1 MSEMEISTVEKLHIV
16 FPYSLFYAF
25 VFRNIFIPFISMAK
39 LISRISKVF
48 LNADVC
54 CL

>member
-1 MSEMEISTVEKLHIV
+1 MSEMAISTVEILNV

-25 VFRNIFIPFISMAK
+25 IFISFISTAK
-39 LISRISKVF
+39 LILSISKVF
-48 LNADVC
+48 LNADA

>member
-1 MSEMEISTVEKLHIV
+1 MSEMAISTVEILNV

-25 VFRNIFIPFISMAK
+25 IFRNIFIPFISTAK
-39 LISRISKVF
+39 LILSISKVF
-48 LNADVC
+48 LNADAC